1 MRTMRY
7 TLPDMFIRLRT
18 APVPDVAAAFR
29 DHVRRLER
37 PERHRTEAVRVRIIL
52 THACRVGLR
61 ERLGNAAN
69 GSPRG

>member
-1 MRTMRY
+1 MKS

-37 PERHRTEAVRVRIIL
+37 PERHRTEAIRVRIIL

-61 ERLGNAAN
+61 ERILQAA
-69 GSPRG
+69 GSPRR